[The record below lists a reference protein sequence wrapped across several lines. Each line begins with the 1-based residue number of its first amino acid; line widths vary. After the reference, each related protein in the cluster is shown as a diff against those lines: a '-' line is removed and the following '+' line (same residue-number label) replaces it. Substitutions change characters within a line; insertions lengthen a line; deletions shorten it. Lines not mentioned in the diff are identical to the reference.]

1 MHPLRSCGN
10 CHNVVMP
17 KYVGIFIKLGLRL
30 LLLPYNITFFF
41 PTWCNIHCNHIGPSG
56 CVLLKNMFRDVQ
68 LF

>member
-1 MHPLRSCGN
+1 MHPLWSCGN

-30 LLLPYNITFFF
+30 LLLPYSITFFS
-41 PTWCNIHCNHIGPSG
+41 PYMVQYTLNHIGPSG
-56 CVLLKNMFRDVQ
+56 HVLLENMFSDVQ